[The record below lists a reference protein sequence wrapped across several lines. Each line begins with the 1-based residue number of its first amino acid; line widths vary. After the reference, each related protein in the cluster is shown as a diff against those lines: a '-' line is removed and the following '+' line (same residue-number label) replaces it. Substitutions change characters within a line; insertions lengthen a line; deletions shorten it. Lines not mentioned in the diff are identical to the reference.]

1 MKLEEAKEILN
12 KYNYVEDWSL
22 KVGLDKEVYCI
33 DLTIKDKGWVRIYNK
48 DRCNDNINSD
58 AGISVDKI
66 DEEAIIKIL
75 DDYKNIKLKNER
87 IVNDFNN
94 FNNKLTF
101 EEAEQILNKYE
112 CVIDWIRETDEFG
125 FTISLSIGI
134 GTENNREANKGWIN
148 IYDSNSANPNEYAD
162 QHFEVNGINEKVIDD
177 ILRPFEEERKQ
188 EIEKEKTKKIYC
200 DAMLEMLYL
209 QEVCGEDHK
218 IKESGTEN
226 LKTNN
231 FGIKLYID
239 GLPNEKLVPNFNF
252 LENKVCLTFHKEQ
265 LKGICKLSVYDFE
278 TDIENIKNYIDNKNL
293 KESND
298 YIPNNHNQRGQVR

>member
-1 MKLEEAKEILN
+1 MKIEEAKEILN

-22 KVGLDKEVYCI
+22 KVGLDNEVYCI

-48 DRCNDNINSD
+48 DRCNDNINSN

-66 DEEAIIKIL
+66 DAQTIIKIL
-75 DDYKNIKLKNER
+75 DDYKNIKLKNEC
-87 IVNDFNN
+87 IVNN

-101 EEAEQILNKYE
+101 EQTEQILNKYE
-112 CVIDWIRETDEFG
+112 CVIDWVRGTDEFG
-125 FTISLSIGI
+125 FTDFLNIGI
-134 GTENNREANKGWIN
+134 GTKNNREANKGWIN
-148 IYDSNSANPNEYAD
+148 IYDSNSADPNEYSD
-162 QHFEVNGINEKVIDD
+162 KNIEVNGINEKVIDD

-188 EIEKEKTKKIYC
+188 EIEKEKTKESYC
-200 DAMLEMLYL
+200 NAMLEMLYL
-209 QEVCGEDHK
+209 QEVCGDDHK

-231 FGIKLYID
+231 FAIELYID
-239 GLPNEKLVPNFNF
+239 GLPNEELKPNFNF
-252 LENKVCLTFHKEQ
+252 LENKVCLAFHKEQ
-265 LKGICKLSVYDFE
+265 LKGLYKLCVYNFE